1 MSTAVSRL
9 ALATRDHVP
18 TAVSSPLE
26 IAILVQSAPDEPGNS
41 LALRFAAEAIRKGH
55 AIPRVFFY
63 KDAVNTGD
71 GRGEFSAQGFG
82 VRRGWQSLTR
92 TNGTELLVCS
102 ASGSRRGIPPSALAS
117 CFISSGLGQLA
128 AMTLESDRLVCF

>member
-1 MSTAVSRL
+1 
-9 ALATRDHVP
+9 
-18 TAVSSPLE
+18 
-26 IAILVQSAPDEPGNS
+26 
-41 LALRFAAEAIRKGH
+41 
-55 AIPRVFFY
+55 
-63 KDAVNTGD
+63 NTGD
-71 GRGEFSAQGFG
+71 GRGELSAQGFG